1 MEQKIIKDSPRVKY
15 SETTVSRSIKPD
27 KKINSYFTENSG
39 DAVAYI
45 ETTYPEMAKE
55 YGKICQEQY
64 ELFCRKQSNY
74 GPSNIAVGTDLKK
87 DEDVKLSLTG
97 LWFRM
102 NDKIQRLKNLLILGT
117 KDFVEESTEDSFQDV
132 SNYGIIAQLVS
143 RGKWG
148 K

>member
-1 MEQKIIKDSPRVKY
+1 MAEKIIKGK
-15 SETTVSRSIKPD
+15 SISNYKGD
-27 KKINSYFTENSG
+27 INSYFVGNSG
-39 DAVAYI
+39 DAVIYI

-55 YGKICQEQY
+55 YKNICEEQY

>member
-1 MEQKIIKDSPRVKY
+1 MAEKIIKGK
-15 SETTVSRSIKPD
+15 SISNYKSD
-27 KKINSYFTENSG
+27 INSYLTGNSG
-39 DAVAYI
+39 DAVTYI

-55 YGKICQEQY
+55 YKNICEEQY